1 MCPLRGGQKLDN
13 KESVVFYGSD
23 VVFVFT
29 LKFWQYSGLY
39 FTVDVCKSANLS
51 LVGAAL

>member
-1 MCPLRGGQKLDN
+1 MCPLRRCQKPDN
-13 KESVVFYGSD
+13 KESVVFYGSC

-29 LKFWQYSGLY
+29 LKFWQYNDLY
-39 FTVDVCKSANLS
+39 FTVGMCKSSDLS